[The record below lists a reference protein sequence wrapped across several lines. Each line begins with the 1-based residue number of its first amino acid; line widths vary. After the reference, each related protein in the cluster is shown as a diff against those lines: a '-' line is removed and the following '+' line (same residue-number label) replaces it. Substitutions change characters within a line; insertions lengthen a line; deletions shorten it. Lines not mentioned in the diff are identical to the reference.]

1 MNMKRITL
9 QLLCLIFLLSFTG
22 VVQGTET
29 IFDEEFIVSDYT
41 TYWAFNFDLPA
52 GDNITIY
59 IITDGGLI
67 DFQIGNGTDVMY
79 ERTSI
84 DYLEDVWTVPIED
97 TYTFKYSWIGGDRVT
112 INATLGSEIIPEF
125 PTWTSML
132 LVLIV
137 LTVAIVI
144 CKRRLLKTPNN

>member
-1 MNMKRITL
+1 MNMKRSTL
-9 QLLCLIFLLSFTG
+9 QLLCILLLSFTG

-41 TYWAFNFDLPA
+41 PYWAFNFDLPA

-59 IITDGGLI
+59 ITTDGGLI
-67 DFQIGNGTDVMY
+67 DFQIRNGTDVMY

-144 CKRRLLKTPNN
+144 YKRRLLKTSIQ